1 MGLNTLSGLISGHWP
16 QIVKSGYKTNKL
28 IRLSITVKHAIQLEN
43 WLSGNR
49 RKRLV
54 IGNPRVKNI
63 FIMFIKISAKVVRTK
78 WKTWVVYFMNVEW
91 TYLIFVISQTY
102 MWHLFIKSD
111 NSSRHYW
118 PLLRYIQNHSSL
130 ETVINH
136 TTIKSKPR
144 IYRLIIRATY

>member
-63 FIMFIKISAKVVRTK
+63 FIMFIKISAKVVS
-78 WKTWVVYFMNVEW
+78 YEMEN
-91 TYLIFVISQTY
+91 L
-102 MWHLFIKSD
+102 
-111 NSSRHYW
+111 
-118 PLLRYIQNHSSL
+118 SSL
-130 ETVINH
+130 FYERRMNIFNFCH
-136 TTIKSKPR
+136 
-144 IYRLIIRATY
+144 